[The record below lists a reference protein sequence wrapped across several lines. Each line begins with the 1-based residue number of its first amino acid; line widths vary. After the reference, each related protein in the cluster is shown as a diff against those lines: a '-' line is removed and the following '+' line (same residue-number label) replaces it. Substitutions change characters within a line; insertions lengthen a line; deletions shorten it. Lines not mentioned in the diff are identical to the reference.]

1 MEGLSLR
8 ERVKEIF
15 KKYGWTLQAVVLA
28 AGLVIGAVALA
39 AMNSMKSGLK
49 TVGNGLKA
57 IGKKVGSIL
66 PGLIS
71 SIVGF
76 IFKAAGQVISFLDE
90 HAWLLILAVVGFLI
104 ERLTKKRSKKSLNFN
119 TSRQQSLL
127 KQ

>member
-1 MEGLSLR
+1 MNRLSLL

-39 AMNSMKSGLK
+39 AINAMKSGLK
-49 TVGNGLKA
+49 AVCNGLQV

-66 PGLIS
+66 PGLIG
-71 SIVGF
+71 SIVGV
-76 IFKAAGQVISFLDE
+76 IFKAAGQVISFLGE

-104 ERLTKKRSKKSLNFN
+104 ERVTKRRSKK
-119 TSRQQSLL
+119 
-127 KQ
+127 